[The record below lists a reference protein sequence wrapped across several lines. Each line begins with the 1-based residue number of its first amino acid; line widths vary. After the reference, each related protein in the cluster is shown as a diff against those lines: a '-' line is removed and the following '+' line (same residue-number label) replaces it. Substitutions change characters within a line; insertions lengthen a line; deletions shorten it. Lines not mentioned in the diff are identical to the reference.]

1 MARVVV
7 LPSLSDVLLFQDD
20 DAACAF
26 NEETQRNLLMRSPEP
41 LPTPEE
47 RMSYAAL
54 FPPPIAEALGKRKRR
69 APAPPVVPDVLLT
82 MDELNDIAPV
92 LDEVEDDDG
101 DDDDD
106 DRKEAPVRIKYEGD
120 ERALNNNKRADQA
133 DSKRAYKD
141 QVQRAL
147 EALDV
152 PWLEAHA
159 LNVRQQ
165 PYEVYATSKFRTQ
178 VAGGSTVV
186 LTTLRL
192 AIYRAFLTNAQ
203 AEAGAEDAARVED
216 ALSVIQTLVTRC
228 GLNPGADAGGAETLL
243 EFVSSKADAYA
254 FENPERAERHP
265 DGTRVDLVHVRVLRT
280 LLRARADYLT
290 ANAPLCDALARLVED
305 KREACVLE
313 LLAERGAHLT
323 DADVFD
329 VVTRIMLY
337 GTRPMLRRALETLD
351 DDDRVPP
358 TLCHPKTRSTLLHFA
373 AKRDG
378 ALEALVRPYS
388 DPALVDRRGHTA
400 AHYSALR
407 AVC

>member
-54 FPPPIAEALGKRKRR
+54 FPPPIAEALGKRRRR
-69 APAPPVVPDVLLT
+69 APAQQSVVPDVLLT

-92 LDEVEDDDG
+92 LEEEEAEDGDEDDDA
-101 DDDDD
+101 
-106 DRKEAPVRIKYEGD
+106 KEAPPRVSTEPHA
-120 ERALNNNKRADQA
+120 RAPNKRTEPTT

-141 QVQRAL
+141 HVQRAL

-388 DPALVDRRGHTA
+388 DPARVDRRGHTA

-407 AVC
+407 AV